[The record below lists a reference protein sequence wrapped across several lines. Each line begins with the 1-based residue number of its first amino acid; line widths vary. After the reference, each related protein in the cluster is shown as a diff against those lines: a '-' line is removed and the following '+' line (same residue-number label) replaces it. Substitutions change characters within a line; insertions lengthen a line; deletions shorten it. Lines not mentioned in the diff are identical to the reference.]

1 MPVTPDIS
9 ELIAGYAT
17 FATIKVVGYCT
28 LTFVM
33 DRVYKKP
40 FWLFIPAGIS
50 RTLIGLV
57 FSGIYGLMA
66 GLFLGV
72 TGLLIS
78 APLFLLGL
86 LLVRLVEWW
95 LVVWLFYDRS
105 LTEKSKDWIWAAV
118 GASWSFVLDIPA
130 FLGLIAKSGLFIC

>member
-1 MPVTPDIS
+1 MPITPDTS

-40 FWLFIPAGIS
+40 IWFFILSGIS

-57 FSGIYGLMA
+57 FGGIYSFIG
-66 GLFLGV
+66 
-72 TGLLIS
+72 GLLLGIS
-78 APLFLLGL
+78 GFTLAPLFLLGL
-86 LLVRLVEWW
+86 LLLRLLEWW

-105 LTEKSKDWIWAAV
+105 LTEKSKDWVWV
-118 GASWSFVLDIPA
+118 GIGVAWSFVLDIPA
-130 FLGLIAKSGLFIC
+130 FLGLVVKSGLFIC